1 MKEFPL
7 LAGGALRA
15 AKLAHRASAS
25 ALSEVRSGGLT
36 PRLHFEV
43 LGYYMKDTAASRR
56 YSWSGASRSTM

>member
-15 AKLAHRASAS
+15 AKLAHRSS

-56 YSWSGASRSTM
+56 YSWSGASRGTM